1 MWLVVLPAMSKATSN
16 LYERCALP
24 STGYEKS
31 EPLEA
36 NRRQIVFTLNATFG
50 RKNRRQIV

>member
-1 MWLVVLPAMSKATSN
+1 MNKATSN